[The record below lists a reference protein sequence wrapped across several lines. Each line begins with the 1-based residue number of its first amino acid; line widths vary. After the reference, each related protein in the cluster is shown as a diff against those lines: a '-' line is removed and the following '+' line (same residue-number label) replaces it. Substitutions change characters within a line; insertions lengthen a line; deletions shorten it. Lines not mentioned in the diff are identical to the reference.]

1 MRTPSH
7 VPLYPMRT
15 VARLTN
21 VEPHRIRFWEQ
32 RYRLIS
38 PVRDGSGR
46 RLFSKEEIERIRTIG
61 RLVDSHGMSLTAI
74 GNLLQ
79 DESP

>member
-1 MRTPSH
+1 
-7 VPLYPMRT
+7 MRT

-79 DESP
+79 DEST